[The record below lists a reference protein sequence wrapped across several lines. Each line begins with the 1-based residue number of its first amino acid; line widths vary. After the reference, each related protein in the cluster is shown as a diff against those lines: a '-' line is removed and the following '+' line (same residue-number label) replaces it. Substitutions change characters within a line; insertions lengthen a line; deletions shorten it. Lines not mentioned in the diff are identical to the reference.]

1 MLEVVLPQE
10 MLEISQKAEWQL
22 PWIPAGQA
30 GDPTEHE
37 PIPIQSH
44 TI

>member
-10 MLEISQKAEWQL
+10 MLETSQAERQL

-30 GDPTEHE
+30 GDQTEHE